1 MYVSIK
7 SMVLGVPFIIFFGG
21 EVVGCG
27 GEILCVV
34 GCKGSMC
41 SVWCMV

>member
-1 MYVSIK
+1 
-7 SMVLGVPFIIFFGG
+7 MVLDVLFIMFFGG

-27 GEILCVV
+27 HAIVCVV
-34 GCKGSMC
+34 GGKGSMC